1 MTIDHRRRTVVAP
14 TTARAPT
21 PARRPAAAAPSVA
34 RPRLRHAS
42 ARSTSGWGSSCCSR
56 SGCRTR
62 SRTWRRAKQILN
74 ANAITALAALSITIP
89 LAARVFDLSFAGIMT
104 LTGVAVA
111 HLIAK
116 DGVPLVP
123 AIALALAVGLG
134 VGLINAVVVVV
145 MRIDS
150 FIAHARDRLADRSAD
165 HDGHQRGADHRTPSS
180 AGAFAKIGQTNI
192 GGITLPVVYC
202 AVVAVAIWYL
212 LEHTAT
218 GRRLYATGFNPDA
231 ARLAGVRIDRLRFL
245 SLVASGGL
253 AGAAG
258 IVLASTLGSGS
269 PSAGTPY
276 LLPAFAA
283 AFLGA
288 TQLKHGRFNA
298 GGTII
303 AVLLLGTGVTGL
315 ALANAPQWAGDMFV
329 GVVLIAA
336 LALTGLQRRTA
347 AGRRRTPIETSNVKP
362 ATGGDGACQHSWPE
376 EPRTKARRFSCSAP
390 RSSRRAGCGGRL
402 GGGSAAQS
410 GWRRPASPRR
420 RRWPRRRPRGRRPSG
435 SPPPSASRSRP
446 ARRSSSSAAASRP
459 ARSRATSSS
468 RARPTSAGPPRR
480 SATDGSPEQ
489 LQNAFKTALRQGA
502 DAVIL
507 NAVNRATVPSRSRR
521 RSRRAWPS

>member
-1 MTIDHRRRTVVAP
+1 MTLTSVPEATTVPP
-14 TTARAPT
+14 TRDQGA
-21 PARRPAAAAPSVA
+21 PARTGPPPATRLA
-34 RPRLRHAS
+34 RGLAFDRVGAVYVWLGIIVLFSLWVPETFPNLA
-42 ARSTSGWGSSCCSR
+42 T
-56 SGCRTR
+56 
-62 SRTWRRAKQILN
+62 AKQILN
-74 ANAITALAALSITIP
+74 ANAITALAAMSITIP
-89 LAARVFDLSFAGIMT
+89 LAARVFDLSFAGVMT

-116 DGVPLVP
+116 DGVPVVP
-123 AIALALAVGLG
+123 AIALALAIG
-134 VGLINAVVVVV
+134 VGIGAINAVVVVV

-150 FIAHARDRLADRSAD
+150 FIATLATGSLIAALITMVTNEVPITDAKL
-165 HDGHQRGADHRTPSS
+165 GEG
-180 AGAFAKIGQTNI
+180 FAKIGQTSI
-192 GGITLPVVYC
+192 DGVTLGVLYC

-231 ARLAGVRIDRLRFL
+231 ARLAGVRTDRLRFL

-253 AGAAG
+253 AGATG

-336 LALTGLQRRTA
+336 LALTGLQRRTS
-347 AGRRRTPIETSNVKP
+347 GSR
-362 ATGGDGACQHSWPE
+362 
-376 EPRTKARRFSCSAP
+376 
-390 RSSRRAGCGGRL
+390 RRAG
-402 GGGSAAQS
+402 
-410 GWRRPASPRR
+410 
-420 RRWPRRRPRGRRPSG
+420 
-435 SPPPSASRSRP
+435 
-446 ARRSSSSAAASRP
+446 
-459 ARSRATSSS
+459 
-468 RARPTSAGPPRR
+468 
-480 SATDGSPEQ
+480 
-489 LQNAFKTALRQGA
+489 
-502 DAVIL
+502 
-507 NAVNRATVPSRSRR
+507 
-521 RSRRAWPS
+521 